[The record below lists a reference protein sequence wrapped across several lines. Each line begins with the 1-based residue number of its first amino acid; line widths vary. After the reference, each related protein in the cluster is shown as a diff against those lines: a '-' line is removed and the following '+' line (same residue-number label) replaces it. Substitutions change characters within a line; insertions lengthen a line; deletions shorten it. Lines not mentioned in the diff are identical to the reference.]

1 MDIKFSDIKKAS
13 DVLSGVIKKTDLIYS
28 DEFSEISGNEVYFKP
43 ENLQK
48 TGAFKI
54 RGAYNKIANLNSE
67 EKKAGVIA
75 SSAGNHAQG
84 VAFAAREYGIDAV
97 IVMPQNAPISKVT
110 ATEEYGARV
119 VLAGNNYDE
128 AYERALKIQ
137 QESGAVFVHPF
148 NDPEVIAGQ
157 GTIFLEIYEQ
167 LKEVDYVLVPVGGG
181 GLISGIALAARE
193 LSPRTNIIGVEF
205 DSAPVMTESLRNGR
219 IYKQTQV
226 NSIADG
232 IAVKQPGDVTFE
244 VCKECVDGMLKVS
257 EDEIANAILTLL
269 EEEKLIVEGAG
280 ATTLAVLMYQKLK
293 VKGKKVVP
301 LLSGGNIDINLVS
314 RIINR
319 GLVKA
324 DRRIVV
330 ETVIQDRP
338 GRLQKLLKIIADLDA
353 NVVSISHD
361 HNYPDIQIGET
372 LVSLNLEI
380 RNKEHAERIYEKLQQ
395 EEYGI
400 IK

>member
-1 MDIKFSDIKKAS
+1 MDIKFSDIKKAAE
-13 DVLSGVIKKTDLIYS
+13 VLSGVIKKTDLIYS
-28 DEFSEISGNEVYFKP
+28 DEFSKISGNEVYFKP

-54 RGAYNKIANLNSE
+54 RGAYNKIANLDSE

-84 VAFAAREYGIDAV
+84 VAYAAREYGIDAV

-110 ATEEYGARV
+110 ATEEYGAQV

-128 AYERALKIQ
+128 AYERALELQ

-181 GLISGIALAARE
+181 GLISGIALAAQE
-193 LSPRTNIIGVEF
+193 LSPRTKIIGVEF
-205 DSAPVMTESLRNGR
+205 SSAPVMTESLKNGR

-269 EEEKLIVEGAG
+269 EREKLIIEGAG
-280 ATTLAVLMYQKLK
+280 ATTLAVLMYDKLK
-293 VKGKKVVP
+293 VKDKTVVP

-324 DRRIVV
+324 NRRIVV
-330 ETVIQDRP
+330 KTVIQDRP

-380 RNKEHAERIYEKLQQ
+380 RNKEHAERIYEKLQA

-400 IK
+400 VK